1 MSSFIC
7 ENSKLDEEKENNR
20 ASKPHSTPATLQWLE
35 ENYEIAEG
43 VCIPRSA
50 LYMHY
55 LDFCEKND
63 TQPVNAASFGKIIR
77 QQFPQLTT
85 RRLGTRGQSK
95 YHYYGIAVKESSQ
108 YYDVMYSKKGAAW
121 VSETGKKEVSKQT
134 VAYSPRSKLGTLLP
148 EFPNVKDLNLPA
160 SLPEEKVSTF
170 IMMYRTHCQ
179 RILDTVIRA
188 NFDEGLPRHQQSRRE
203 VLVLWAFRKAVSQ
216 TTVQSF
222 LLHFWQ
228 GMPPHMLPVLGSSTV
243 VNIVGVCDSILY
255 KAISGVLMPTVLQA
269 LPDSLTQVIRKFAKQ
284 LDEWLKVALHDLPE
298 NLRNIKFELIHS
310 ADITFQML
318 EDWRNVD
325 LNSITKQTL
334 YTMED
339 SRDEHRKLIIQL
351 YQEFDHLLEEQSPIE
366 SYIEWL
372 DTMVDRCVV
381 KVGKLEQKVAAKKQ
395 GSLKKVAQQFLLMW
409 SCFGT
414 RVIRDMTLHSAPS
427 FDTSELE
434 GQVPATDTLKSC
446 RGNKMSLWKR
456 EKCKTLSTNA
466 EQGSFHLIHLMFDDY
481 VLYLLES
488 LHCQE
493 RASELMRAMKGEGS
507 TAEVREEIILT
518 EAAPPTPSPVPSFSP
533 AKSAASME
541 VPPPSSPASNP
552 SPEYTGLSTTG
563 AMQSYTWSLTY
574 TVTTAAGSPAENSQ
588 QLPCMRSTHVPSSSV
603 THRIPVYPHREEHG
617 YTGSYNYG
625 SYGNQHPPP
634 MQSQYPALPH
644 DTAISGPLHYS
655 PYHRSSAQHDFRL
668 RVLNKKR
675 LYSGQSSLDPRVCA
689 QCARGSHMKPD
700 VKCERTLSEK
710 DSASLKLA
718 EVMNSS
724 QDGSPTSQ
732 ACGILGIHPAVSL
745 SRLWY
750 SPGLERKG
758 ICGPSEI
765 AAQSQT
771 NQKCL
776 NRHRSTFK
784 FESTDEDK
792 RKKLCEGIF
801 KVLIKDI
808 PTTCQVSCLEVL
820 RILSRDKK
828 VLVPVTT
835 KENMQIL
842 LRLAKLNELDDS
854 LDKVSE
860 FPVIVE
866 SLKCLCNIVFNSQMA
881 QQLSLELNLAAKLCN
896 LLRKCKDRKFISD
909 IKCFDL
915 RLLFLLSL
923 LHTDI
928 RSQLRYELQGLPLL
942 TQILESAF
950 SIKWTDEY
958 ESAIDHNG
966 PPLSPQETDCAI
978 EALKALFNV
987 TVDSWKVHKESDSHQ
1002 FRVMAAVLRHC
1013 LLIVGPTEEKTEELH

>member
-1 MSSFIC
+1 MPGHPTAASARPGGGGGGSPRGQGQGLALPTAADSRQPPETTAPSPSLPPAGPARAPPALRSPVATGRNGCAPPCAQRQRARRHREPPRFSFIVLAP
-7 ENSKLDEEKENNR
+7 ENSPSCPPSPPAPADSSQVRAQPGRGSPAPDLPRPLPQRRDGRRAESRAAPAPADPAAGSGAPPHPPSRLPDGRVPAAPAGAPRLRPSSSGLSRRRPGVAGAESWIERCLNESENKRYSSHTSLGNVSNDENEEKENNR

-95 YHYYGIAVKESSQ
+95 YHYYGIAVKENSQ

-121 VSETGKKEVSKQT
+121 VNETGKKEVTKQT

-188 NFDEGLPRHQQSRRE
+188 NFDE
-203 VLVLWAFRKAVSQ
+203 
-216 TTVQSF
+216 VQSF

-298 NLRNIKFELIHS
+298 NLRNIKFELSRRFSQILRRQTSLNHLCQASRTVIHS

-339 SRDEHRKLIIQL
+339 SREEHRKLIIQL

-372 DTMVDRCVV
+372 DSMVDRCVV
-381 KVGKLEQKVAAKKQ
+381 KVAAKRQ

-427 FDTSELE
+427 F
-434 GQVPATDTLKSC
+434 
-446 RGNKMSLWKR
+446 
-456 EKCKTLSTNA
+456 
-466 EQGSFHLIHLMFDDY
+466 GSFHLIHLMFDDY

-493 RASELMRAMKGEGS
+493 RANELMRAMKGEGS
-507 TAEVREEIILT
+507 TAELREEIILS
-518 EAAPPTPSPVPSFSP
+518 EPAPPTPSPVPFSP
-533 AKSAASME
+533 AKSATSVE
-541 VPPPSSPASNP
+541 VPSAPSPVSNQ
-552 SPEYTGLSTTG
+552 SPEYGVIAATTG

-588 QLPCMRSTHVPSSSV
+588 QLPCMRSPHVPSSSV

-617 YTGSYNYG
+617 YSGSYNYG
-625 SYGNQHPPP
+625 SYSNQHPHP
-634 MQSQYPALPH
+634 MQSQYPSLPH

-655 PYHRSSAQHDFRL
+655 AYHRSS
-668 RVLNKKR
+668 
-675 LYSGQSSLDPRVCA
+675 
-689 QCARGSHMKPD
+689 
-700 VKCERTLSEK
+700 
-710 DSASLKLA
+710 
-718 EVMNSS
+718 S
-724 QDGSPTSQ
+724 QYPFNSPTSRMEP
-732 ACGILGIHPAVSL
+732 CLMSSTPRLHP
-745 SRLWY
+745 
-750 SPGLERKG
+750 
-758 ICGPSEI
+758 
-765 AAQSQT
+765 T
-771 NQKCL
+771 
-776 NRHRSTFK
+776 
-784 FESTDEDK
+784 
-792 RKKLCEGIF
+792 
-801 KVLIKDI
+801 
-808 PTTCQVSCLEVL
+808 
-820 RILSRDKK
+820 
-828 VLVPVTT
+828 PVTPRWP
-835 KENMQIL
+835 EVP
-842 LRLAKLNELDDS
+842 AA
-854 LDKVSE
+854 
-860 FPVIVE
+860 
-866 SLKCLCNIVFNSQMA
+866 NSCYTSPSMH
-881 QQLSLELNLAAKLCN
+881 STRYGNS
-896 LLRKCKDRKFISD
+896 SD
-909 IKCFDL
+909 MY
-915 RLLFLLSL
+915 
-923 LHTDI
+923 T
-928 RSQLRYELQGLPLL
+928 PL
-942 TQILESAF
+942 TTRRNS
-950 SIKWTDEY
+950 EY
-958 ESAIDHNG
+958 EHMQHFPGFAYING
-966 PPLSPQETDCAI
+966 
-978 EALKALFNV
+978 EATTGWAK
-987 TVDSWKVHKESDSHQ
+987 
-1002 FRVMAAVLRHC
+1002 
-1013 LLIVGPTEEKTEELH
+1013 

>member
-1 MSSFIC
+1 MIKRRAHPGAGGDRTRPRRRRSTESWIERCLNESENKRYSSHTSLGNVSND
-7 ENSKLDEEKENNR
+7 ENEEKENNR

-85 RRLGTRGQSK
+85 RRLGTRGQS
-95 YHYYGIAVKESSQ
+95 
-108 YYDVMYSKKGAAW
+108 
-121 VSETGKKEVSKQT
+121 
-134 VAYSPRSKLGTLLP
+134 
-148 EFPNVKDLNLPA
+148 
-160 SLPEEKVSTF
+160 VSTF

-188 NFDEGLPRHQQSRRE
+188 NFDE
-203 VLVLWAFRKAVSQ
+203 
-216 TTVQSF
+216 VQSF

-298 NLRNIKFELIHS
+298 NLRNIKFELSRRFSQILRRQTSLNHLCQASRTVIHS

-381 KVGKLEQKVAAKKQ
+381 KVAAKRQ

-427 FDTSELE
+427 F
-434 GQVPATDTLKSC
+434 
-446 RGNKMSLWKR
+446 
-456 EKCKTLSTNA
+456 
-466 EQGSFHLIHLMFDDY
+466 GSFHLIHLMFDDY

-493 RASELMRAMKGEGS
+493 RANELMRAMKGEGS

-518 EAAPPTPSPVPSFSP
+518 EAAEATAPTPSPVPSFSP
-533 AKSAASME
+533 AKSAPSVE
-541 VPPPSSPASNP
+541 VPPPSSPGSNP

-588 QLPCMRSTHVPSSSV
+588 QLPCMRNTHVPSSSV

-625 SYGNQHPPP
+625 SYGNQHPHP

-644 DTAISGPLHYS
+644 DTAISGPLHYA
-655 PYHRSSAQHDFRL
+655 PYHRSSAQYPF
-668 RVLNKKR
+668 N
-675 LYSGQSSLDPRVCA
+675 
-689 QCARGSHMKPD
+689 
-700 VKCERTLSEK
+700 
-710 DSASLKLA
+710 
-718 EVMNSS
+718 
-724 QDGSPTSQ
+724 SPTSRMEP
-732 ACGILGIHPAVSL
+732 CLMSSTPRLHP
-745 SRLWY
+745 
-750 SPGLERKG
+750 
-758 ICGPSEI
+758 
-765 AAQSQT
+765 T
-771 NQKCL
+771 
-776 NRHRSTFK
+776 
-784 FESTDEDK
+784 
-792 RKKLCEGIF
+792 
-801 KVLIKDI
+801 
-808 PTTCQVSCLEVL
+808 
-820 RILSRDKK
+820 
-828 VLVPVTT
+828 PVTPRWPEVPSANT
-835 KENMQIL
+835 CYTSPSVHST
-842 LRLAKLNELDDS
+842 RYG
-854 LDKVSE
+854 
-860 FPVIVE
+860 
-866 SLKCLCNIVFNSQMA
+866 NS
-881 QQLSLELNLAAKLCN
+881 
-896 LLRKCKDRKFISD
+896 SD
-909 IKCFDL
+909 MY
-915 RLLFLLSL
+915 
-923 LHTDI
+923 T
-928 RSQLRYELQGLPLL
+928 PL
-942 TQILESAF
+942 TTRRNS
-950 SIKWTDEY
+950 EY
-958 ESAIDHNG
+958 EHMQHFPGFAYING
-966 PPLSPQETDCAI
+966 
-978 EALKALFNV
+978 EASTGWAK
-987 TVDSWKVHKESDSHQ
+987 
-1002 FRVMAAVLRHC
+1002 
-1013 LLIVGPTEEKTEELH
+1013 

>member
-1 MSSFIC
+1 MHCGLLEEPDMDSTESWIERCLSESENKRYSSH
-7 ENSKLDEEKENNR
+7 NSLGNLSNDETDDEKENSR

-121 VSETGKKEVSKQT
+121 VNETGKKEVTKQT

-188 NFDEGLPRHQQSRRE
+188 NFDE
-203 VLVLWAFRKAVSQ
+203 
-216 TTVQSF
+216 VQSF

-298 NLRNIKFELIHS
+298 NLRNIKFELSRRFSQILRRQTSLNHLC
-310 ADITFQML
+310 QML

-339 SRDEHRKLIIQL
+339 SQEEHRKLIIRL

-372 DTMVDRCVV
+372 DSMVDRCVV
-381 KVGKLEQKVAAKKQ
+381 KVPAKRH

-427 FDTSELE
+427 F
-434 GQVPATDTLKSC
+434 
-446 RGNKMSLWKR
+446 
-456 EKCKTLSTNA
+456 
-466 EQGSFHLIHLMFDDY
+466 GSFHLIHLMFDDY

-493 RASELMRAMKGEGS
+493 RANELMRAMKGEGC
-507 TAEVREEIILT
+507 TADIREDIVLT
-518 EAAPPTPSPVPSFSP
+518 EPAAPTPSPGPFSP
-533 AKSAASME
+533 AKSATSVELHSA
-541 VPPPSSPASNP
+541 SSPISNQ
-552 SPEYTGLSTTG
+552 SPECTSIATTTG
-563 AMQSYTWSLTY
+563 ALQSYTWSLTY
-574 TVTTAAGSPAENSQ
+574 TVTTAAGAPPETAPQGTGIRN
-588 QLPCMRSTHVPSSSV
+588 THVSPSSV
-603 THRIPVYPHREEHG
+603 THRIPVYPHREDHG

-625 SYGNQHPPP
+625 SYGNQHHHTIP
-634 MQSQYPALPH
+634 SQYPSLPH
-644 DTAISGPLHYS
+644 EGSITAPLHYS
-655 PYHRSSAQHDFRL
+655 AYHRSSSQYPFNNQTARMDPPCLMSSTPRLHPTPVASRWPEVASANTCYTSPVMHSARYGNTSDVYTPLATRRNSEYDHMQHF
-668 RVLNKKR
+668 
-675 LYSGQSSLDPRVCA
+675 
-689 QCARGSHMKPD
+689 
-700 VKCERTLSEK
+700 
-710 DSASLKLA
+710 
-718 EVMNSS
+718 
-724 QDGSPTSQ
+724 
-732 ACGILGIHPAVSL
+732 
-745 SRLWY
+745 
-750 SPGLERKG
+750 PGFAYINGEANTG
-758 ICGPSEI
+758 W
-765 AAQSQT
+765 
-771 NQKCL
+771 
-776 NRHRSTFK
+776 
-784 FESTDEDK
+784 
-792 RKKLCEGIF
+792 
-801 KVLIKDI
+801 
-808 PTTCQVSCLEVL
+808 
-820 RILSRDKK
+820 
-828 VLVPVTT
+828 
-835 KENMQIL
+835 
-842 LRLAKLNELDDS
+842 AK
-854 LDKVSE
+854 
-860 FPVIVE
+860 
-866 SLKCLCNIVFNSQMA
+866 
-881 QQLSLELNLAAKLCN
+881 
-896 LLRKCKDRKFISD
+896 
-909 IKCFDL
+909 
-915 RLLFLLSL
+915 
-923 LHTDI
+923 
-928 RSQLRYELQGLPLL
+928 
-942 TQILESAF
+942 
-950 SIKWTDEY
+950 
-958 ESAIDHNG
+958 
-966 PPLSPQETDCAI
+966 
-978 EALKALFNV
+978 
-987 TVDSWKVHKESDSHQ
+987 
-1002 FRVMAAVLRHC
+1002 
-1013 LLIVGPTEEKTEELH
+1013 

>member
-1 MSSFIC
+1 
-7 ENSKLDEEKENNR
+7 
-20 ASKPHSTPATLQWLE
+20 
-35 ENYEIAEG
+35 
-43 VCIPRSA
+43 
-50 LYMHY
+50 MHY

-95 YHYYGIAVKESSQ
+95 YHYYGIAVKENSQ

-188 NFDEGLPRHQQSRRE
+188 NFDE
-203 VLVLWAFRKAVSQ
+203 
-216 TTVQSF
+216 VQSF

-298 NLRNIKFELIHS
+298 NLRNIKFELSRRFSQILRRQTSLNHLCQASRTVIHS

-325 LNSITKQTL
+325 LGSITKQTL

-339 SRDEHRKLIIQL
+339 SHEEHRKLIVQL

-381 KVGKLEQKVAAKKQ
+381 KVAAKRQ
-395 GSLKKVAQQFLLMW
+395 GSLRKVAQQFLLMW

-427 FDTSELE
+427 F
-434 GQVPATDTLKSC
+434 
-446 RGNKMSLWKR
+446 
-456 EKCKTLSTNA
+456 
-466 EQGSFHLIHLMFDDY
+466 GSFHLIHLMFDDY

-493 RASELMRAMKGEGS
+493 RANELMRAMKGEAS
-507 TAEVREEIILT
+507 TAEVQEEIILT
-518 EAAPPTPSPVPSFSP
+518 DAAPPTPSPVPSFSP
-533 AKSAASME
+533 AKSAASVE
-541 VPPPSSPASNP
+541 VPPPPSPVSNP

-563 AMQSYTWSLTY
+563 PMQSYTWSLTY
-574 TVTTAAGSPAENSQ
+574 TVTTAGSPAENSQ

-603 THRIPVYPHREEHG
+603 THRMPVYPHREEHG

-644 DTAISGPLHYS
+644 EAAISGPLHYA
-655 PYHRSSAQHDFRL
+655 PYHRSSAQ
-668 RVLNKKR
+668 
-675 LYSGQSSLDPRVCA
+675 
-689 QCARGSHMKPD
+689 M
-700 VKCERTLSEK
+700 T
-710 DSASLKLA
+710 A
-718 EVMNSS
+718 E
-724 QDGSPTSQ
+724 
-732 ACGILGIHPAVSL
+732 
-745 SRLWY
+745 
-750 SPGLERKG
+750 
-758 ICGPSEI
+758 
-765 AAQSQT
+765 
-771 NQKCL
+771 
-776 NRHRSTFK
+776 
-784 FESTDEDK
+784 
-792 RKKLCEGIF
+792 
-801 KVLIKDI
+801 
-808 PTTCQVSCLEVL
+808 
-820 RILSRDKK
+820 
-828 VLVPVTT
+828 
-835 KENMQIL
+835 
-842 LRLAKLNELDDS
+842 
-854 LDKVSE
+854 
-860 FPVIVE
+860 
-866 SLKCLCNIVFNSQMA
+866 
-881 QQLSLELNLAAKLCN
+881 
-896 LLRKCKDRKFISD
+896 
-909 IKCFDL
+909 
-915 RLLFLLSL
+915 
-923 LHTDI
+923 
-928 RSQLRYELQGLPLL
+928 
-942 TQILESAF
+942 AF
-950 SIKWTDEY
+950 
-958 ESAIDHNG
+958 
-966 PPLSPQETDCAI
+966 PLSPCRSPRPTSGLSPTLQ
-978 EALKALFNV
+978 
-987 TVDSWKVHKESDSHQ
+987 
-1002 FRVMAAVLRHC
+1002 LRGSC
-1013 LLIVGPTEEKTEELH
+1013 GKNPVGPNALLCTSSPSESSSVP

>member
-1 MSSFIC
+1 MELVLHSFISFPSSSLLIDLLFC
-7 ENSKLDEEKENNR
+7 AKHCPKSGESESWIERCLNESENKRYSNHTSLGNVSNDENEEKENNR

-63 TQPVNAASFGKIIR
+63 TQPVNAASFGKTHLP
-77 QQFPQLTT
+77 FLKAPSKLQLPSPKEK
-85 RRLGTRGQSK
+85 GTSCSEKPWRGIVDSLPLSSSVRTCSVIVPYEQLLHILALK
-95 YHYYGIAVKESSQ
+95 PNMWYHYYGIAVKESSQ

-188 NFDEGLPRHQQSRRE
+188 NFDE
-203 VLVLWAFRKAVSQ
+203 
-216 TTVQSF
+216 VQSF

-298 NLRNIKFELIHS
+298 NLRNIKFELSRRFSQILRRQTSLNHLCQASRTVIHS

-339 SRDEHRKLIIQL
+339 TRDEHRKLIIQL

-381 KVGKLEQKVAAKKQ
+381 KVAAKRQ

-427 FDTSELE
+427 F
-434 GQVPATDTLKSC
+434 
-446 RGNKMSLWKR
+446 
-456 EKCKTLSTNA
+456 
-466 EQGSFHLIHLMFDDY
+466 GSFHLIHLMFDDY

-493 RASELMRAMKGEGS
+493 RANELMRAMKGEGS

-533 AKSAASME
+533 AKSATSVE
-541 VPPPSSPASNP
+541 VPPPSSPVSNP

-655 PYHRSSAQHDFRL
+655 PYHRSSAQPHFPDGTLSDEQYSQTASYPSHPPMARGAHSQH
-668 RVLNKKR
+668 VLHK
-675 LYSGQSSLDPRVCA
+675 PVCA
-689 QCARGSHMKPD
+689 FHEPSPPPYHSAACPPNLDLLCFGSLAASQAKPALVVSSSSKED
-700 VKCERTLSEK
+700 H
-710 DSASLKLA
+710 
-718 EVMNSS
+718 SS
-724 QDGSPTSQ
+724 QHAFGRKSFPLDDYESRHAIRHS
-732 ACGILGIHPAVSL
+732 
-745 SRLWY
+745 SRLD
-750 SPGLERKG
+750 GR
-758 ICGPSEI
+758 
-765 AAQSQT
+765 
-771 NQKCL
+771 
-776 NRHRSTFK
+776 
-784 FESTDEDK
+784 
-792 RKKLCEGIF
+792 
-801 KVLIKDI
+801 
-808 PTTCQVSCLEVL
+808 
-820 RILSRDKK
+820 
-828 VLVPVTT
+828 
-835 KENMQIL
+835 
-842 LRLAKLNELDDS
+842 
-854 LDKVSE
+854 
-860 FPVIVE
+860 VE
-866 SLKCLCNIVFNSQMA
+866 
-881 QQLSLELNLAAKLCN
+881 
-896 LLRKCKDRKFISD
+896 
-909 IKCFDL
+909 
-915 RLLFLLSL
+915 
-923 LHTDI
+923 
-928 RSQLRYELQGLPLL
+928 
-942 TQILESAF
+942 
-950 SIKWTDEY
+950 
-958 ESAIDHNG
+958 
-966 PPLSPQETDCAI
+966 
-978 EALKALFNV
+978 
-987 TVDSWKVHKESDSHQ
+987 
-1002 FRVMAAVLRHC
+1002 
-1013 LLIVGPTEEKTEELH
+1013 